1 MISTTSKYAL
11 RALVYMGTIPE
22 GTPVVSGQLAQKVGI
37 PPDYLYKILLEL
49 KNAGILHSSRGLKGG
64 YRLRKKPEKIK
75 LIEIVNLFDGPSAE
89 PSCLLGEYSSC
100 SDEKPCSAHSAWR
113 EVRIAYINFLKQMTI
128 ASIAGDQSSFP
139 INVGGKKRTKN

>member
-22 GTPVVSGQLAQKVGI
+22 GTPVVSGQLAQQVGI

-64 YRLRKKPEKIK
+64 YRLRKKPERIK
-75 LIEIVNLFDGPSAE
+75 LIEIVNLFDGPLS
-89 PSCLLGEYSSC
+89 
-100 SDEKPCSAHSAWR
+100 
-113 EVRIAYINFLKQMTI
+113 
-128 ASIAGDQSSFP
+128 
-139 INVGGKKRTKN
+139 